1 MRVKIKSLYGLLAI
15 AVLLTAG
22 LLTGVGGWFLLVL
35 SAWLFLLLYACHNIK
50 DRSMLFAFLIA
61 FFVFLLGRDFLQQFV
76 NYKTESFPEDVQAHA
91 YISYFVS
98 LLTLGLCYHLFT
110 KYGNR
115 RRRRNSDYVNH
126 AGKVALI
133 KRISLYVYYVS
144 WVFAVVSEI
153 AAGSFVAARG
163 VTGYYTDFSEY
174 LAGNTILYVI
184 SKIELIMPVAWN
196 IYLAARPDKKQ
207 IRRPLILYVCY
218 LVISLGS
225 GQRSTAMLGILFLF
239 VYFVYRQGLNPDEA
253 WITRKMVIIGVLA
266 VPLLAVFASGY
277 SIWREG
283 GEISGI
289 RFMDGFINFFYD
301 QGVTSNVMK
310 RAYMYRDKIPS
321 DQTYILEFLH
331 SGIFARLFGIRV
343 YHGNTVEHALHG
355 GSFTHALGY
364 TVMGDAYLSGRGTGS
379 CYIAELYQD
388 FGYAGIVLGNVLYA
402 LLIAGIA
409 NRKKD
414 ERVLT
419 TAVRFIII
427 TQLLWAIRGSYTGFI
442 TQLFAPT
449 TVITVVFVFV
459 LAQLLF
465 SKKAGGLAPGARS
478 IMNGKR

>member
-1 MRVKIKSLYGLLAI
+1 M
-15 AVLLTAG
+15 
-22 LLTGVGGWFLLVL
+22 
-35 SAWLFLLLYACHNIK
+35 
-50 DRSMLFAFLIA
+50 
-61 FFVFLLGRDFLQQFV
+61 
-76 NYKTESFPEDVQAHA
+76 
-91 YISYFVS
+91 SYFVT
-98 LLTLGLCYHLFT
+98 LLTLGLFYHIVT
-110 KYGNR
+110 NYGKR
-115 RRRRNSDYVNH
+115 RKKRNIDYVYH
-126 AGKVALI
+126 VEKVALI
-133 KRISLYVYYVS
+133 KKISLYVYYFS

-153 AAGSFVAARG
+153 AVGSFVAARG
-163 VTGYYTDFSEY
+163 VTDYYTDFSEY
-174 LAGNTILYVI
+174 LSGNTILYII
-184 SKIELIMPVAWN
+184 SKIELMMPVAWN
-196 IYLAARPDKKQ
+196 IYLATRPNRKQ
-207 IRRPLILYVCY
+207 IKWPLIFYVLY

-239 VYFVYRQGLNPDEA
+239 VYFVYRQGLNPEEA
-253 WITRKMVIIGVLA
+253 WITRKMVIAGVVA

-277 SIWREG
+277 NIWREG

-331 SGIFARLFGIRV
+331 SGIFARLFGIKV
-343 YHGNTVEHALHG
+343 YHGNTVEHALYG

-388 FGYAGIVLGNVLYA
+388 FGYTGILLGNVIYS
-402 LLIAGIA
+402 LLIARIA
-409 NRKKD
+409 NRNKD

-419 TAVRFIII
+419 TAVRFTII

-449 TVITVVFVFV
+449 TLVTVIFVFV
-459 LAQLLF
+459 SAQLLLN
-465 SKKAGGLAPGARS
+465 KKISGSASGV
-478 IMNGKR
+478 

>member
-1 MRVKIKSLYGLLAI
+1 MRVNIKSLYGLLAM
-15 AVLLTAG
+15 AVLLIAG
-22 LLTGVGGWFLLVL
+22 LLTNVEGWLLLVL
-35 SAWLFLLLYACHNIK
+35 ATWMFLLFYAYHNIK

-61 FFVFLLGRDFLQQFV
+61 FFVFLLGRDFVQQFL
-76 NYKTESFPEDVQAHA
+76 NYKAESFPEDAQVHA
-91 YISYFVS
+91 YVSYFVT
-98 LLTLGLCYHLFT
+98 LLTLGLFYHIVT
-110 KYGNR
+110 NYGKR
-115 RRRRNSDYVNH
+115 RKKRNIDYVDH
-126 AGKVALI
+126 VEKVALI
-133 KRISLYVYYVS
+133 KKISLYVYYFS

-153 AAGSFVAARG
+153 AVGSFVAARG
-163 VTGYYTDFSEY
+163 VTDYYTDFSEY
-174 LAGNTILYVI
+174 LSGNTILYII
-184 SKIELIMPVAWN
+184 SKIELMMPVAWN
-196 IYLAARPDKKQ
+196 IYLATRPNRKQ
-207 IRRPLILYVCY
+207 IKWPLIFYVLY

-239 VYFVYRQGLNPDEA
+239 VYFVYRQGLNPEEA
-253 WITRKMVIIGVLA
+253 WITRKMVIAGVVA

-277 SIWREG
+277 NIWREG

-331 SGIFARLFGIRV
+331 SGIFARLFGIKV
-343 YHGNTVEHALHG
+343 YHGNTVEHALYG

-388 FGYAGIVLGNVLYA
+388 FGYTGILLGNVIYS
-402 LLIAGIA
+402 LLIARIA
-409 NRKKD
+409 NRNKD

-419 TAVRFIII
+419 TAVRFTII

-449 TVITVVFVFV
+449 TLVTVIFVFV
-459 LAQLLF
+459 SAQLLLN
-465 SKKAGGLAPGARS
+465 KKISGSASGV
-478 IMNGKR
+478 

>member
-1 MRVKIKSLYGLLAI
+1 
-15 AVLLTAG
+15 
-22 LLTGVGGWFLLVL
+22 
-35 SAWLFLLLYACHNIK
+35 
-50 DRSMLFAFLIA
+50 
-61 FFVFLLGRDFLQQFV
+61 
-76 NYKTESFPEDVQAHA
+76 
-91 YISYFVS
+91 
-98 LLTLGLCYHLFT
+98 
-110 KYGNR
+110 
-115 RRRRNSDYVNH
+115 
-126 AGKVALI
+126 
-133 KRISLYVYYVS
+133 
-144 WVFAVVSEI
+144 
-153 AAGSFVAARG
+153 
-163 VTGYYTDFSEY
+163 
-174 LAGNTILYVI
+174 
-184 SKIELIMPVAWN
+184 
-196 IYLAARPDKKQ
+196 
-207 IRRPLILYVCY
+207 
-218 LVISLGS
+218 
-225 GQRSTAMLGILFLF
+225 
-239 VYFVYRQGLNPDEA
+239 
-253 WITRKMVIIGVLA
+253 
-266 VPLLAVFASGY
+266 
-277 SIWREG
+277 
-283 GEISGI
+283 
-289 RFMDGFINFFYD
+289 MDGFINFFYD

-355 GSFTHALGY
+355 ELY
-364 TVMGDAYLSGRGTGS
+364 TCAGLHRDGRCVSVRKGTGS

-465 SKKAGGLAPGARS
+465 SKKQAVWHLGRGVS
-478 IMNGKR
+478 